1 MNILQNIP
9 VDPQIRQALE
19 NQVAQNQ
26 NAQQANQPPPIF
38 VGLFGFLLALCELV
52 VCFVLSISPSWNIDS
67 YIRLV
72 YHWLF
77 KARILHQI
85 QVRDTELAMKAP
97 LAPPEI
103 VEQLAAQ
110 EVKQGGA
117 LTDNNTVLKEEPL
130 QEEQEPL
137 KKQENDHAAEE
148 PENSDIQQDPKP
160 QESEEFPNPEHPER
174 VQDEGPVIAPAPAR
188 FDWT

>member
-38 VGLFGFLLALCELV
+38 VGLFGFMLALCELV

-110 EVKQGGA
+110 EVNQGGA
-117 LTDNNTVLKEEPL
+117 ATGNTALMDEPL
-130 QEEQEPL
+130 QGEQEPL
-137 KKQENDHAAEE
+137 KIQEENHAAEE
-148 PENSDIQQDPKP
+148 QDNSDIQQDPKP
-160 QESEEFPNPEHPER
+160 QESEEFPNPEHLER
-174 VQDEGPVIAPAPAR
+174 AQDEGPVIAPAPAR